1 MNSFEMERTL
11 LVGVALTAVCCFFGT
26 LIGLLAK
33 LKGYSFL
40 AWFGTGGSILLAAII
55 LAFQPKVRGTELTRE
70 EIDVKIEKGNRIGW
84 ILSLFVFVGI
94 LLSVTLWLTSMSF
107 EDVEPEMFFQ
117 RYWVPAVQWCNWPW
131 LIANCLMLLRFLYL
145 PRSEKSWLKIAA
157 FTILA
162 IQIVFPFALFW
173 IDKLGGVDSG
183 TSPFFNIL
191 RFTVEQ
197 MGSVGI
203 LLLYFAVTE
212 PKKTNAMG
220 S

>member
-117 RYWVPAVQWCNWPW
+117 RYWVPAVQWCNWP
-131 LIANCLMLLRFLYL
+131 LSLYLRF
-145 PRSEKSWLKIAA
+145 RSSFRLHYSGSINWVGSIAA
-157 FTILA
+157 QAHSLT
-162 IQIVFPFALFW
+162 
-173 IDKLGGVDSG
+173 
-183 TSPFFNIL
+183 FF
-191 RFTVEQ
+191 
-197 MGSVGI
+197 GSQSNRWV
-203 LLLYFAVTE
+203 
-212 PKKTNAMG
+212 P
-220 S
+220 